1 MHTAVYGKDSQL
13 DVREPQPS
21 LKSGRIT
28 PVKMPLLL
36 QKKPRKPSSSKQFI
50 PTREYCPDIV
60 HDFTG
65 FTTDPIKEIRKEI
78 VDMVLKKKKKKG
90 KGFQNKD
97 LGEIQEL
104 IDKHQKNQQSI
115 T

>member
-13 DVREPQPS
+13 DVREPQSS

-78 VDMVLKKKKKKG
+78 VDMVLKKKKKKA
-90 KGFQNKD
+90 KGFKIRIS
-97 LGEIQEL
+97 E
-104 IDKHQKNQQSI
+104 KFKN
-115 T
+115 